1 MRFDNKNTLSTNRLK
16 LVHTEPVAGD
26 VNADGSFD
34 TADAV
39 LLQKWLLTEKKNLP
53 NWKTADF
60 SDDNQLNA
68 ADLTLMKRTLM
79 KNRTSP

>member
-1 MRFDNKNTLSTNRLK
+1 MSEGL
-16 LVHTEPVAGD
+16 HTEPVAGD

-39 LLQKWLLTEKKNLP
+39 LLQRWLLTEKKNLP
-53 NWKTADF
+53 NWKAADI

-68 ADLTLMKRTLM
+68 ADLTLMKRALM
-79 KNRTSP
+79 KNRT